1 LSEEE
6 DIKGLGSIMQAYI
19 NYAIINKDVD
29 LTELIDTDDVEVNSY
44 LRYYQDLTD
53 KLRQVRA
60 QYNKDSDF
68 KGDIEE
74 FRNLYNDAS
83 EISTISSAWLGLN

>member
-6 DIKGLGSIMQAYI
+6 DIKGLGSVMQAYI

-29 LTELIDTDDVEVNSY
+29 LTELIDTNDVEVNSY
-44 LRYYQDLTD
+44 LRYCQDLTD

-60 QYNKDSDF
+60 QYKKDSDF
-68 KGDIEE
+68 KNDIEE

>member
-1 LSEEE
+1 
-6 DIKGLGSIMQAYI
+6 MQAYI